1 MNALILTSRPPRSP
15 GRNPRLLLGLLLT
28 LLLGFQ
34 PAALAQTHRAT
45 RLGDPAHRFAPPLH
59 GPEDL
64 RKLMQ
69 DDQLQADIKAI
80 LDQAGWPGNPE
91 DIRHAASTGE
101 ITRITLP
108 PGTRMPFMS
117 SRDQGKPV
125 ALIDVVWAGNAPVEA
140 YTFTFYSK
148 DRGYRLTAPAPC
160 SNFYVEDLEPRAA
173 PAPAPDALK
182 LVLTAPPEADLCT
195 PFELRLEIQNAS
207 RRPLSG
213 VRMELALPPG
223 APLTDGRTN
232 LTFDIGALPPAEGR
246 LYRVPVKAT
255 AAGAHDFALHASSS
269 EAGAAEATGRTL
281 VHAPVLALECRA
293 PAEVY
298 INRPATTTLVLR
310 NTGDAAETNIVLTL
324 AVPAGAEVSG
334 ITGEGTV
341 TGGEVRWQIPSL
353 APQASR
359 EVAANF
365 TLAEPGQ
372 LAFAAATHGT
382 CTAPTQSACE
392 TRVSGIRGILVEV
405 VDLEDPI
412 EVGNLVTY
420 DIRVL
425 NQGSAP
431 LAQVRLVCT
440 LPDLQE
446 FASGSGATAPAA
458 DGRTVKFEP
467 LATLAPK
474 ADATWRVLTR
484 ALKAGD
490 ARFKV
495 EVSTEHFAHPIE
507 EYEAT
512 QQY

>member
-1 MNALILTSRPPRSP
+1 MNAPIITDRSP
-15 GRNPRLLLGLLLT
+15 RAPRRGPLLRLGLLLALIVG
-28 LLLGFQ
+28 LLPG
-34 PAALAQTHRAT
+34 AQAQAHRAT
-45 RLGDPAHRFAPPLH
+45 RLGDPAHRFAPPLQ
-59 GPEDL
+59 GAEDL
-64 RKLMQ
+64 RKLLQ

-91 DIRHAASTGE
+91 DLRHAASTGE
-101 ITRITLP
+101 IARITLP

-140 YTFTFYSK
+140 YTFVFYSR
-148 DRGYRLTAPAPC
+148 DRGYRLIAPAPC
-160 SNFYVEDLEPRAA
+160 SNFYVEDLESRAA
-173 PAPAPDALK
+173 PPPPEALK
-182 LVLTAPPEADLCT
+182 LALAAPPEAGLCA
-195 PFELRLEIQNAS
+195 PFELRLEVQNTS
-207 RRPLSG
+207 RRPLAG
-213 VRMELALPPG
+213 VRLELALPPG
-223 APLTDGRTN
+223 APLTDARTN
-232 LTFDIGALPPAEGR
+232 LVFDVGALGPAEGR
-246 LYRVPVKAT
+246 LYRVPVKAA
-255 AAGAHDFALHASSS
+255 AAGPHDFQLRATAT
-269 EAGAAEATGRTL
+269 GTGPAEATARAL
-281 VHAPVLALECRA
+281 VHAPALTLECRA

-298 INRPATTTLVLR
+298 INRPTTTTLVLR
-310 NTGDAAETNIVLTL
+310 NAGDAAETNIVLSL
-324 AVPAGAEVSG
+324 AIPAGTDVSG
-334 ITGEGTV
+334 ITEEGTKA
-341 TGGEVRWQIPSL
+341 GEEIRWTIPSL

-365 TLAEPGQ
+365 SLAEPGQ
-372 LAFAAATHGT
+372 LAFAANARGA
-382 CTAPTQSACE
+382 CAPPVQSACE
-392 TRVSGIRGILVEV
+392 TRVTGIRGILVEV

-425 NQGSAP
+425 NQGSAA

-440 LPDLQE
+440 LPELQE
-446 FASGSGATAPAA
+446 FASGSGATAAAA
-458 DGRTVKFEP
+458 DGRKVTFEP

-474 ADATWRVLTR
+474 QDATWRVLTR
-484 ALKAGD
+484 ASKAGD